1 MHPARARW
9 HGGFWVAAEGIAF
22 GAARASEPGDVVIRS
37 LRVAAAVLVL
47 AVAGCGGSDET
58 PPTPEPPAPFA
69 DCAPL
74 TAPPPAAAPV
84 ALAGEGKALPEVALP
99 CFAGGPE
106 VTVSA
111 IRGPAV
117 VNLWGSWCG
126 PCREELPAFQ
136 RFADRAAGKVTVV
149 GVDTRDSRSAAS
161 SLAADLGVKYPNLF
175 DPGERLRI
183 KLEVGA
189 LPATLFVD
197 RDGRVRHLYNSTA
210 LDDATLATLAA
221 KHLGVTL
228 P

>member
-1 MHPARARW
+1 M
-9 HGGFWVAAEGIAF
+9 AALA
-22 GAARASEPGDVVIRS
+22 
-37 LRVAAAVLVL
+37 LVL
-47 AVAGCGGSDET
+47 LAAGCGGSDDA
-58 PPTPEPPAPFA
+58 PPTPDPPAPFA
-69 DCAPL
+69 GCAAL
-74 TAPPPAAAPV
+74 GAPPPSAAPV
-84 ALAGEGKALPEVALP
+84 ELAGPGRPLPEVVLP
-99 CFAGGPE
+99 CFAGGPD
-106 VTVSA
+106 VSVSA

-149 GVDTRDSRSAAS
+149 GVDIRDSRSAAS
-161 SLAADLGVKYPNLF
+161 SLGADLGVTYPNLF
-175 DPGERLRI
+175 DPSEELRA
-183 KLEVGA
+183 KLGVSA

>member
-1 MHPARARW
+1 M
-9 HGGFWVAAEGIAF
+9 
-22 GAARASEPGDVVIRS
+22 
-37 LRVAAAVLVL
+37 LVLV
-47 AVAGCGGSDET
+47 VAGCGGSDET
-58 PPTPEPPAPFA
+58 PPAPDGPAPFA
-69 DCAPL
+69 DCAAL
-74 TAPPPAAAPV
+74 AAPPPAAAPV
-84 ALAGEGKALPEVALP
+84 ALAGEGKPLPEVALP
-99 CFAGGPE
+99 CFTGGQD

-117 VNLWGSWCG
+117 VNLWGSWCP

-161 SLAADLGVKYPNLF
+161 SLAADLGLSYPNLF
-175 DPGERLRI
+175 DPDERLR
-183 KLEVGA
+183 LEVEVSA

>member
-1 MHPARARW
+1 LRA
-9 HGGFWVAAEGIAF
+9 VAL
-22 GAARASEPGDVVIRS
+22 VV
-37 LRVAAAVLVL
+37 VL
-47 AVAGCGGSDET
+47 AVAGCGGSDEA
-58 PPTPEPPAPFA
+58 PPTPEPPALFA
-69 DCAPL
+69 DCTAL
-74 TAPPPAAAPV
+74 TSPPPAAAPV

-99 CFAGGPE
+99 CFSGGQD

-117 VNLWGSWCG
+117 VNLWGSWCP

-161 SLAADLGVKYPNLF
+161 GLAADLGLTYPNLF
-175 DPGERLRI
+175 DPDERLRA
-183 KLEVGA
+183 KLGVSA

-197 RDGRVRHLYNSTA
+197 RDGRLRHLYNSTA

>member
-1 MHPARARW
+1 M
-9 HGGFWVAAEGIAF
+9 
-22 GAARASEPGDVVIRS
+22 SRS
-37 LRVAAAVLVL
+37 LRMAVLALVL
-47 AVAGCGGSDET
+47 AAAGCSGSDDA
-58 PPTPEPPAPFA
+58 PPTPEPPVPFA
-69 DCAPL
+69 SCASL
-74 TAPPPAAAPV
+74 TNPPPAAATV
-84 ALAGEGKALPEVALP
+84 ALPDGGKPLPDVALP
-99 CFAGGPE
+99 CFAGGPD

-117 VNLWGSWCG
+117 VNLWGSWCP

-161 SLAADLGVKYPNLF
+161 SLAADLGLTYPNLY
-175 DPGERLRI
+175 DPSERLRVAV
-183 KLEVGA
+183 EVSA

-197 RDGRVRHLYNSTA
+197 REGRVRHLYNSVA